1 MSPLFDDLCANM
13 GELNKMY
20 WKNIYFLETVVDSK
34 MSFDNIGSNEIDNYI
49 GKPNVTIIDLRDPWE
64 YNSGH
69 IPTAINIPY
78 EDLNDSKNKLSRK
91 DLLIFYC
98 DRGNISLLAARD
110 LLKEGYNIKS
120 LYRGLNSYKG
130 RLTRR

>member
-1 MSPLFDDLCANM
+1 MEKYIFIQGA
-13 GELNKMY
+13 
-20 WKNIYFLETVVDSK
+20 VVDSN
-34 MSFDNIGSNEIDNYI
+34 MSFDNIGSNELDNYI
-49 GKPNVTIIDLRDPWE
+49 GKPNVTIIDLRDSWE

-78 EDLNDSKNKLSRK
+78 DELDDNKNKLSRNN
-91 DLLIFYC
+91 LLIFYC
-98 DRGNISLLAARD
+98 ERGNISLLAARD

-130 RLTRR
+130 KLTRR

>member
-1 MSPLFDDLCANM
+1 M
-13 GELNKMY
+13 
-20 WKNIYFLETVVDSK
+20 DSN
-34 MSFDNIGSNEIDNYI
+34 MSFDNIVSNEIDNYI

-78 EDLNDSKNKLSRK
+78 EDLNDNKYRLSRNN
-91 DLLIFYC
+91 LLIFYC
-98 DRGNISLLAARD
+98 ERGNISLLAARD

-120 LYRGLNSYKG
+120 LYRGLKSYKG
-130 RLTRR
+130 KLTRR